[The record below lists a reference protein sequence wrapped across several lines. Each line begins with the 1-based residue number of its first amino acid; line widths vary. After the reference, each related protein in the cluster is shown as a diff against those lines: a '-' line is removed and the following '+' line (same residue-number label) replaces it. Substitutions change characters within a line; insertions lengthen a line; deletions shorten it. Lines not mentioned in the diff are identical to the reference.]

1 MTAAEFKAL
10 VEKMGGFDKIVCIH
24 FNNNIKMTVMGEL
37 KESDIIEDS
46 TTGDYIIRRYKYRSN
61 EHGLKTIPVTTTH
74 YLVLVEGIVFI
85 DNVND
90 MQKLDVGEINQ
101 M

>member
-10 VEKMGGFDKIVCIH
+10 VAKMGGFEKLVCIH
-24 FNNNIKMTVMGEL
+24 LNNNIKMTIMGQL
-37 KESDIIEDS
+37 KEEDVVEDA
-46 TTGDYIIRRYKYRSN
+46 TTGDYIIRRYKYRHR

-74 YLVLVEGIVFI
+74 YLALVEGLVFV
-85 DNVND
+85 DDVAD
-90 MQKLDVGEINQ
+90 MAKLDIGDINQ